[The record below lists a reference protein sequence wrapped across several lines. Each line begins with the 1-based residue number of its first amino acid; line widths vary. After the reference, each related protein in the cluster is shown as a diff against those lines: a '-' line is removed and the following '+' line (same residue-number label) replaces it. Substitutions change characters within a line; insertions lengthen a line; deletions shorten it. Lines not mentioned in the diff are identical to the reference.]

1 MPLAFVF
8 DEHLR
13 GPLWQAVLRR
23 NLRSDFVLD
32 VVRVGDPA
40 ELRLGSTDA
49 EILLWAE
56 RERRLLVTED
66 RHTMAT
72 HLQTHL
78 RGGRNCPGIL
88 ITRAGVRIPELVE
101 CLELIGAAGKPSD
114 FSDAITYIP

>member
-13 GPLWQAVLRR
+13 GPLWQAILRR
-23 NLRSDFVLD
+23 NLRSDLALD

-40 ELRLGSTDA
+40 ELRLGATDA

-56 RERRLLVTED
+56 GEHRLLVTED

-72 HLQTHL
+72 HLQVHL
-78 RGGRNCPGIL
+78 RGGAPMSWNFDYSRQSSSS
-88 ITRAGVRIPELVE
+88 RICRVP
-101 CLELIGAAGKPSD
+101 
-114 FSDAITYIP
+114 